1 MQKIIKIMLCLFICS
16 AVFLKPAFAE
26 EISNG
31 ELMERIKQLEERIKE
46 KALTKG
52 WAERITI
59 SGVLEAEVGFVSTD
73 FSDAA
78 EKDTDESDII
88 LATAELGIDAQIA
101 KHVSGHILFLY
112 EEDEN
117 DDNIAVDEGFITIDG
132 RDVVPLYLNAG
143 KLYVPFG
150 NFESHMITDPL
161 TLELGETGQSAI
173 QVGFANEMLDVSIA
187 VFNGDVDQTGD
198 DNDINSYVGG
208 IQFSLPEGTV
218 ADFGLS
224 AGVSY
229 ISNIADSD
237 GLEGVV
243 ATADGTI
250 KDHVAGLGAFISVSF
265 MDMIFLEAEYIG
277 ALDKFQAGELSI
289 DGGTEVEPSAW
300 NLELAYSP
308 VEDLEV
314 AVRYG
319 QTDDIKGG
327 VVDEFLPETQY
338 GAAFAYSLFEST
350 TLALEYLKG
359 EYENNDETDV
369 VTAQLAIEF

>member
-1 MQKIIKIMLCLFICS
+1 MKKIMFLSLFCLFCC
-16 AVFLKPAFAE
+16 FLIAGPVTAE
-26 EISNG
+26 EVSNY
-31 ELMERIKQLEERIKE
+31 ELNERIKNLEEKIGE
-46 KALTKG
+46 SDGQEWTN
-52 WAERITI
+52 RITI
-59 SGVLEAEVGFVSTD
+59 SGVLEAEAGFVSTD
-73 FSDAA
+73 FADAA
-78 EKDTDESDII
+78 QEDTDESDIV

-101 KHVSGHILFLY
+101 MHVSGHILFLY
-112 EEDEN
+112 EEGEN

-132 RDVVPLYLNAG
+132 QDVVPLYLNAG

-150 NFESHMITDPL
+150 NFESHMISDPL

-173 QVGFANEMLDVSIA
+173 QIGFSNEMLDVSIA

-198 DNDINSYVGG
+198 DNAINSYVGSV
-208 IQFSLPEGTV
+208 QFSLPEDTV
-218 ADFGLS
+218 ANFGLS
-224 AGVSY
+224 GGISY
-229 ISNIADSD
+229 LSNIADSD

-250 KDHVAGLGAFISVSF
+250 EDHVAGLGAFISVSF

-289 DGGTEVEPSAW
+289 DGGTEAEPSAW

-314 AVRYG
+314 ALRYG

-327 VVDEFLPETQY
+327 EFLPETQY
-338 GAAFAYSLFEST
+338 GATVAYGLFDST
-350 TLALEYLKG
+350 TVALEYLKN
-359 EYENNDETDV
+359 EYENNDEQSV